1 MTSPKEI
8 MRKKGLHPLKR
19 FGQSFLQDKSIIARI
34 VDAADIRKSDAVLE
48 IGPGLGIMTALIAE
62 RAKEVIAIEIDPY
75 MVNILTEAL
84 ADKANLKIIQT
95 DILTYDLAGALPES
109 SPAKLNVI
117 GNVPYNISTPIL
129 FHLMA
134 FRKKIRSITIMLQ
147 KEVADRLAASPGTKA
162 YGIPSVV
169 VSMYAQVIPVMD
181 VPPECFYP
189 KPKVTSSVIRI
200 DIRESPL
207 VALDSE
213 DFFSATVKTAFSQ
226 RRKTLFNNLKG
237 IRFPEGDADIAS
249 ALDRAGIDGGRRAET
264 LSVEEFG
271 SLSNALLELAGH
283 REKH

>member
-8 MRKKGLHPLKR
+8 MRKKGLHPLR
-19 FGQSFLQDKSIIARI
+19 RYGQSFLQDKNMIAKI
-34 VDAADIRKSDAVLE
+34 VDAADIRKGDTVLE
-48 IGPGLGIMTALIAE
+48 IGPGLGIMTGLIAE

-75 MVNILTEAL
+75 MVNILTETL
-84 ADKANLKIIQT
+84 SDQANLKIIQT
-95 DILTYDLAGALPES
+95 DILTYDLADALPES
-109 SPAKLNVI
+109 SPEKLNVI

-134 FRKKIRSITIMLQ
+134 FRKKIKSITIMLQ
-147 KEVADRLAASPGTKA
+147 KEVADRLAASPGTKT

-169 VSMYAQVIPVMD
+169 VSMYAQVIPVMN
-181 VPPECFYP
+181 VPPACFYP

-207 VALDSE
+207 VELTSE

-237 IRFPEGDADIAS
+237 IKLPDRDADISS
-249 ALDRAGIDGGRRAET
+249 ALDKAGIDGRRRAET
-264 LSVEEFG
+264 LSVTEFG
-271 SLSNALLELAGH
+271 RLSNALLVS
-283 REKH
+283 

>member
-8 MRKKGLHPLKR
+8 MRKKGLHPLR
-19 FGQSFLQDKSIIARI
+19 RYGQSFLQDKNMIAKI
-34 VDAADIRKSDAVLE
+34 VDAADIRKGDTVLE
-48 IGPGLGIMTALIAE
+48 IGPGLGIMTGLIAE

-75 MVNILTEAL
+75 MVNILTETL
-84 ADKANLKIIQT
+84 SDQANLKIIQT
-95 DILTYDLAGALPES
+95 DVLTYDLADALPES
-109 SPAKLNVI
+109 SPEKLNVI

-134 FRKKIRSITIMLQ
+134 FRKKIKSITIMLQ
-147 KEVADRLAASPGTKA
+147 KEVADRLAASPGTKT

-169 VSMYAQVIPVMD
+169 VSMYAQVIPVMN

-207 VALDSE
+207 VELRSE
-213 DFFSATVKTAFSQ
+213 DFFSAMVKTAFSQ

-237 IRFPEGDADIAS
+237 IKLPDRDADISS
-249 ALDRAGIDGGRRAET
+249 ALDKAGIDGKRRAET
-264 LSVEEFG
+264 LSVTEFG
-271 SLSNALLELAGH
+271 RLSNALLVS
-283 REKH
+283 

>member
-8 MRKKGLHPLKR
+8 MKKKGLRPLR
-19 FGQSFLQDKSIIARI
+19 RYGQSFLQDKNMIARI
-34 VDAADIRKSDAVLE
+34 VDAADIHKGDTVLE
-48 IGPGLGIMTALIAE
+48 IGPGLGIMTALIAG

-75 MVNILTEAL
+75 MVNILTETIS
-84 ADKANLKIIQT
+84 DQANVKIIQA
-95 DILTYDLAGALPES
+95 DILTYDLAAALPES

-134 FRKKIRSITIMLQ
+134 FRNKIKSITIMLQ
-147 KEVADRLAASPGTKA
+147 KEVADRLAASPGTKT

-169 VSMYAQVIPVMD
+169 VSMYAQVVPVMN

-207 VALDSE
+207 IELRSE
-213 DFFSATVKTAFSQ
+213 DFFSATVKRAFSQ

-237 IRFPEGDADIAS
+237 IKLQDRDADISS
-249 ALDRAGIDGGRRAET
+249 ALDKAGIDGGRRAET
-264 LSVEEFG
+264 LSVTEFG
-271 SLSNALLELAGH
+271 RLSNALLVS
-283 REKH
+283 